1 MILAQGQFDLVYNAF
16 SLAIAAMGASF
27 VYFLIQRTTLRPAF
41 RLPVTISAIVVLIAL
56 YHYVRIF
63 DSWNAA
69 FVFDPVARTYTA
81 GVAGTLPFNDGYRYV
96 DWLLTVPLLL
106 AELVL
111 VMRLAAGPTRSLA
124 VRLGVAA
131 MAMILLGYPGEISP
145 AGDLLSVNDRSVFG
159 ILSMVPFVYIV
170 YVLFT
175 ELGRAIARQPEKV
188 RGILSGIRIL
198 VVVSWSFYPI
208 AYIVPSL
215 LLTDPALGEVIRQV
229 GYSVADI
236 VAKPVFGLV
245 ILAIAMI
252 KSRLDAEA
260 ESGAT
265 TGPAAPRAAA
275 A

>member
-1 MILAQGQFDLVYNAF
+1 MVLDKGQFDLVYNAF

-56 YHYVRIF
+56 YHYLRIF

-81 GVAGTLPFNDGYRYV
+81 GVEGTLLFNDGYRYV

-111 VMRLAAGPTRSLA
+111 VMRLAAGPTRSLTA
-124 VRLGVAA
+124 RLGVAA
-131 MAMILLGYPGEISP
+131 VAMIVLGYPGEIAP
-145 AGDLLSVNDRSVFG
+145 AGNLIGSDARVMWG
-159 ILSMVPFVYIV
+159 ILSMIPFLYIV

-175 ELGRAIARQPEKV
+175 ELGRAIQRQPEDV
-188 RGILSGIRIL
+188 RGILSGVRVL
-198 VVVSWSFYPI
+198 VVASWSFYPI

-215 LLTDPALGEVIRQV
+215 LRADPVLGEVIRQV
-229 GYSVADI
+229 GYSLADI
-236 VAKPVFGLV
+236 VAKPVFGIV
-245 ILAIAMI
+245 ILAIATI

-260 ESGAT
+260 EAGAT
-265 TGPAAPRAAA
+265 TEAAAPRTAAA
-275 A
+275 

>member
-1 MILAQGQFDLVYNAF
+1 MVLDQGQFDLVYNAF

-27 VYFLIQRTTLRPAF
+27 VYFLIQRTTLRPGF
-41 RLPVTISAIVVLIAL
+41 RLPVTISAVVVLIAL
-56 YHYVRIF
+56 YHYLRIF

-81 GVAGTLPFNDGYRYV
+81 GVEGTLPFNDGYRYV

-111 VMRLAAGPTRSLA
+111 VMRLAAGPTRSLT

-131 MAMILLGYPGEISP
+131 VAMILLGYPGEIAP
-145 AGDLLSVNDRSVFG
+145 AGDLLSFDARAMWG
-159 ILSMVPFVYIV
+159 ILSMIPFIYIL

-175 ELGRAIARQPEKV
+175 ELGRAIERQPEEV
-188 RGILSGIRIL
+188 RGILSGVRIL
-198 VVVSWSFYPI
+198 VVASWSFYPI
-208 AYIVPSL
+208 AYVVPSL
-215 LLTDPALGEVIRQV
+215 LQADPALGEVLRQV

-245 ILAIAMI
+245 ILAIATI

-260 ESGAT
+260 EAGAT
-265 TGPAAPRAAA
+265 FEAAAPRAAVA
-275 A
+275 

>member
-1 MILAQGQFDLVYNAF
+1 MVLTQGQFDLVYNAF

-27 VYFLIQRTTLRPAF
+27 VFFLIQRTTLRAAF

-69 FVFDPVARTYTA
+69 FVFDPVAGTYTA
-81 GVAGTLPFNDGYRYV
+81 GVEGTLPFNEGYRYV

-111 VMRLAAGPTRSLA
+111 VMKLATGPTRSLIT
-124 VRLGVAA
+124 RLGIAA
-131 MAMILLGYPGEISP
+131 VAMILLGYPGEISA
-145 AGDLLSVNDRSVFG
+145 AGDPFSFDARGVWG
-159 ILSMVPFVYIV
+159 ILSTIPFIYIV

-175 ELGRAIARQPEKV
+175 ELGRAIERQPEQV
-188 RGILSGIRIL
+188 RGILAGVRVLL
-198 VVVSWSFYPI
+198 VASWGFYPI

-215 LLTDPALGEVIRQV
+215 LSADPALGEVIRQV
-229 GYSVADI
+229 GYSLADI
-236 VAKPVFGLV
+236 VAKPVFGLI
-245 ILAIAMI
+245 ILAIATI

-260 ESGAT
+260 EAEAET
-265 TGPAAPRAAA
+265 FAPRVVAA
-275 A
+275 

>member
-1 MILAQGQFDLVYNAF
+1 MVLAQGQFDLVYNAF

-56 YHYVRIF
+56 YHYLRIF

-69 FVFDPVARTYTA
+69 FAFDPVARTYTA
-81 GVAGTLPFNDGYRYV
+81 GVEGTLPFNDGYRYV

-111 VMRLAAGPTRSLA
+111 VMRLAAGPTRSLT

-131 MAMILLGYPGEISP
+131 VAMILLGYPGEISP
-145 AGDLLSVNDRSVFG
+145 AGDLLSFDARTVWFL
-159 ILSMVPFVYIV
+159 LSMIPFLYII

-175 ELGRAIARQPEKV
+175 EFGRAIARQPEEV
-188 RGILSGIRIL
+188 RGILSGARIL

-208 AYIVPSL
+208 AYIMPSVL
-215 LLTDPALGEVIRQV
+215 SDPALGEVVRQV
-229 GYSVADI
+229 GYSLADI

-245 ILAIAMI
+245 ILAIATI
-252 KSRLDAEA
+252 KSRLDEEAGAEA
-260 ESGAT
+260 TTES
-265 TGPAAPRAAA
+265 AAPRAATT
-275 A
+275 

>member
-1 MILAQGQFDLVYNAF
+1 MVLAQGQFDLVYNAF

-27 VYFLIQRTTLRPAF
+27 VYFLIQRSTLRPAF

-56 YHYVRIF
+56 YHYLRIF
-63 DSWNAA
+63 DSWNAS
-69 FVFDPVARTYTA
+69 FVFDPVARTYTS
-81 GVAGTLPFNDGYRYV
+81 GVEGTLPFNDGYRYV

-111 VMRLAAGPTRSLA
+111 VMRLAAGPTRSLT

-131 MAMILLGYPGEISP
+131 VAMILIGYPGEISP
-145 AGDLLSVNDRSVFG
+145 ADDLFGRAVWG
-159 ILSMVPFVYIV
+159 ILSMIPFVYIV

-175 ELGRAIARQPEKV
+175 ELGRAIERQPQEV
-188 RGILSGIRIL
+188 RGILSGVRVL

-208 AYIVPSL
+208 AYILPSL
-215 LLTDPALGEVIRQV
+215 LADQALGEMIRQV

-245 ILAIAMI
+245 ILSIATI
-252 KSRLDAEA
+252 RSRLDAEA
-260 ESGAT
+260 EAAST
-265 TGPAAPRAAA
+265 TEAAVA
-275 A
+275 

>member
-41 RLPVTISAIVVLIAL
+41 RLPVTIAAIVVLVAL

-69 FVFDPVARTYTA
+69 FVYDPLARTYTA
-81 GVAGTLPFNDGYRYV
+81 GVQGTLPFNDGYRYV

-245 ILAIAMI
+245 ILAIATI

-260 ESGAT
+260 EAGAT
-265 TGPAAPRAAA
+265 AVAVAPRTAAA
-275 A
+275 

>member
-1 MILAQGQFDLVYNAF
+1 VVLDQGQFDLVYNAF

-27 VYFLIQRTTLRPAF
+27 VYFLIQRTTLRPGF
-41 RLPVTISAIVVLIAL
+41 RLPVTISAVVVLIAL
-56 YHYVRIF
+56 YHYLRIF

-81 GVAGTLPFNDGYRYV
+81 GVEGTLPFNDGYRYV

-111 VMRLAAGPTRSLA
+111 VMRLAAGPTRSLT

-131 MAMILLGYPGEISP
+131 VAMILLGYPGEIAP
-145 AGDLLSVNDRSVFG
+145 AGDLLSFDARAMWG
-159 ILSMVPFVYIV
+159 ILSMIPFIYIL

-175 ELGRAIARQPEKV
+175 ELGRAIERQPEEV
-188 RGILSGIRIL
+188 RGILSGVRIL
-198 VVVSWSFYPI
+198 VVASWSFYPI
-208 AYIVPSL
+208 AYVVPSL
-215 LLTDPALGEVIRQV
+215 LQADPALGEVLRQV

-245 ILAIAMI
+245 ILAIATI

-260 ESGAT
+260 EAGAT
-265 TGPAAPRAAA
+265 FEAAAPRAAVA
-275 A
+275 

>member
-1 MILAQGQFDLVYNAF
+1 MVLDQGQFDLVYNAF

-27 VYFLIQRTTLRPAF
+27 VYFLIQRTTLRPGF
-41 RLPVTISAIVVLIAL
+41 RLPVTISAVVVLIAL
-56 YHYVRIF
+56 YHYLRIF

-81 GVAGTLPFNDGYRYV
+81 GIEGTLLFNDGYRYV

-111 VMRLAAGPTRSLA
+111 VMRLAAGPTRSLT

-131 MAMILLGYPGEISP
+131 VAMILLGYPGEIAP
-145 AGDLLSVNDRSVFG
+145 AGDLVGFDARVMWG
-159 ILSMVPFVYIV
+159 ILSMIPFLYIV

-175 ELGRAIARQPEKV
+175 ELGRAIQRQPEEV
-188 RGILSGIRIL
+188 RGILSGVRVL
-198 VVVSWSFYPI
+198 VVASWCFYPI

-215 LLTDPALGEVIRQV
+215 LRADPVLGEVIRQV
-229 GYSVADI
+229 GYSLADI
-236 VAKPVFGLV
+236 VAKPVFGIV
-245 ILAIAMI
+245 ILAIATI

-260 ESGAT
+260 EAGAT
-265 TGPAAPRAAA
+265 TEAAAPRTAAA
-275 A
+275 